1 MVLGGAKKKT
11 KKNYFYTAKITSTQT
26 DGEHVCVTKDSRGVI
41 KKNKRQRKKT
51 MGKKG
56 EEALIYINRNNL

>member
-41 KKNKRQRKKT
+41 KKNKR
-51 MGKKG
+51 
-56 EEALIYINRNNL
+56 